1 MLIVLVYSKYS
12 MACTNIIRTMQQV
25 DTLPPIDTI
34 CVDSQDAKKMVKNS
48 RVAVKSVPT
57 FLVFNQDGRVEVY
70 DGISAIQFINEMIR
84 SSMPPPPPPMPRV
97 LPLPN
102 EEVYEPPPPPRGG
115 YAPPANRPAPK
126 RKEYVPEV
134 VPPENEAVSAIV
146 SSAVLK
152 ERRPAEEMRNT
163 TNQPVEDN
171 YGSGAVPQRAPYD
184 APPER
189 TPIAQFAG
197 MNQPDSSMPDGAS
210 VGIPSTPSVPGR
222 SKGGKVDISAI
233 LAQAQAEQQQR
244 GLPQQ

>member
-1 MLIVLVYSKYS
+1 

-102 EEVYEPPPPPRGG
+102 EEVCEPPPPPRGG
-115 YAPPANRPAPK
+115 YTPPANRPAPK

-134 VPPENEAVSAIV
+134 VPPENDAVSAIV

-152 ERRPAEEMRNT
+152 ERRPAEEVRT
-163 TNQPVEDN
+163 TGNHPVEDN
-171 YGSGAVPQRAPYD
+171 YAGGNAVLQRVPYD

-197 MNQPDSSMPDGAS
+197 VNQSDSTDGAN
-210 VGIPSTPSVPGR
+210 VGIPSTPAVPGR